1 MTDSQQLGRVV
12 AVVQARMG
20 STRLPGKALKTI
32 AGHRVIDLVIG
43 RLRQSLSLD
52 EIVLA
57 TTDLPIDDILA
68 THVAEQGI
76 RVVRGSEDDVLS
88 RYVKAVE
95 ESGATT
101 VIRITGDCPLV
112 MPELVDELVK
122 AFHASEGR
130 VDYLSN
136 IDPPTYPDG
145 LDIEVFS
152 ADSLRRAG
160 REARNSHDREHVTPF
175 LRREDSIRRAVLRA
189 DRDLSAL
196 RLTVDEPE
204 DLLVV
209 EAVLDALAPDLD
221 FGLEALTALYDE
233 QPALFTANSAMQRN
247 EGESMGKGQKLWG
260 RAKRVIPGGNML
272 LSKRAEMFLP
282 NQWPAYFNRTEG
294 CRVWDMDGA
303 EYIDA
308 GFMAIGTNTL
318 GYSHPEVDG
327 AVMDVVS
334 KGNMATLNAPEEVM
348 LAERLVEINAPWAE
362 MVRFA
367 RSGGEANAIS
377 IRIARA
383 ASGRDGVAICGY
395 HGWHDWY
402 LSANLGDDANLDG
415 HLLPGL
421 APRGVPR
428 SLAGNTMP
436 FMYNDLGA
444 LEKLIAT
451 GKIGVIKMEVVRNVE
466 PADDFLQNVRAL
478 ADANGIVLIFD
489 ECTSGFRETFGGLH
503 KKYGVEPDMAVYG
516 KTIGNG
522 YALTA
527 VVGRRSVMEAAQ
539 STFISSTFWTE
550 RIGSA
555 AALKTLEVMER
566 EESWARI
573 TATGN
578 DYRARLRDVAGA
590 CGVEVAI
597 SGLPSLTTWS
607 VVGDNVSGYKT
618 LITQE
623 MLKRGFLAP
632 PAFYAS
638 LSHTPEVL
646 DRTFDALHEVLAIV
660 SDCLAGRSQLSDLLK
675 GPACHT
681 GFNRLN

>member
-1 MTDSQQLGRVV
+1 MKTV
-12 AVVQARMG
+12 AIVQARMG
-20 STRLPGKALKTI
+20 SSRLPGKIMKTI
-32 AGHRVIDLVIG
+32 AGHHVIDLLLR
-43 RLRQSLSLD
+43 RLRQAETVD

-57 TTDLPIDDILA
+57 TTEMKLDDPLA
-68 THVAEQGI
+68 NHVAEQGV

-88 RYVKAVE
+88 RYLRAVD

-101 VIRITGDCPLV
+101 VIRITGDCPFV
-112 MPELVDELVK
+112 MPELVDDMVST
-122 AFHASEGR
+122 FHARASCI
-130 VDYLSN
+130 DYLSN
-136 IDPPTYPDG
+136 LDPPTYPDG

-160 REARNSHDREHVTPF
+160 DEARDNFDREHVTPF
-175 LRREDSIRRAVLRA
+175 LRREGGIRREVISAE
-189 DRDLSAL
+189 RDLSAL
-196 RLTVDEPE
+196 RLTVDEP
-204 DLLVV
+204 DDLVV
-209 EAVLDALAPDLD
+209 MEAVLDALAPNLD
-221 FGLEALTALYDE
+221 FGLDELIALYDK
-233 QPALFTANSAMQRN
+233 QPAIFTANREITRN
-247 EGESMGKGQKLWG
+247 EGAKMGKGQKLWK

-282 NQWPAYFNRTEG
+282 DRWPSYFDRTEG
-294 CRVWDMDGA
+294 CRVWDLDGM

-308 GFMAIGTNTL
+308 GFMAVGTNTL
-318 GYSHPEVDG
+318 GYSHPEVDR
-327 AVMDVVS
+327 AVMDVVR
-334 KGNMATLNAPEEVM
+334 KGNMASLNAPEEVS

-367 RSGGEANAIS
+367 RSGGEANAIA

-383 ASGRDGVAICGY
+383 ASGRDAVAICGY

-402 LSANLGDDANLDG
+402 LSANLADDANLDG

-421 APRGVPR
+421 SPRGVPR
-428 SLAGNTMP
+428 NLVGNTMP
-436 FMYNDLGA
+436 FLYNDISA
-444 LEKLIAT
+444 LEKLIGT

-466 PADDFLQNVRAL
+466 PSDGFLQKVRAL
-478 ADANGIVLIFD
+478 ADANGIVLVFD
-489 ECTSGFRETFGGLH
+489 ECTSGFRETFGGLY
-503 KKYGVEPDMAVYG
+503 KKYGVEPDIAVYG
-516 KTIGNG
+516 KTMGNG
-522 YALTA
+522 YAVTA

-550 RIGSA
+550 RIGSV

-578 DYRARLRDVAGA
+578 VYRARLR
-590 CGVEVAI
+590 EVASAHCLELAI
-597 SGLPSLTTWS
+597 GGLPSLTTWS
-607 VVGDNVSGYKT
+607 VSGENAAGYKT

-623 MLKRGFLAP
+623 MLKRGFIAP

-638 LSHTPEVL
+638 LAHTPDIL
-646 DRTFDALHEVLAIV
+646 DRTFDALDDVLGLVA
-660 SDCLAGRSQLSDLLK
+660 DCHAGRQSLEKLLE
-675 GPACHT
+675 GPVCHT

>member
-1 MTDSQQLGRVV
+1 MKTV
-12 AVVQARMG
+12 AIVQARMG
-20 STRLPGKALKTI
+20 SSRLPGKVMKTV
-32 AGHRVIDLVIG
+32 AGHRVIDLLLR
-43 RLRQSLSLD
+43 RLRQAGTVD

-57 TTDLPIDDILA
+57 TTEMSVDDALA
-68 THVAEQGI
+68 THVAGQGV

-88 RYVKAVE
+88 RYLMAAN

-101 VIRITGDCPLV
+101 VIRITGDCPFV
-112 MPELVDELVK
+112 MPGLVDAAVG
-122 AFHASEGR
+122 AFHAREGGI
-130 VDYLSN
+130 DYLSN
-136 IDPPTYPDG
+136 TDPPTYPDG

-152 ADSLRRAG
+152 TESLRRAG
-160 REARNSHDREHVTPF
+160 REARDRFDREHVTPF
-175 LRREDSIRRAVLRA
+175 LRREDGIRREVIRA

-196 RLTVDEPE
+196 RLTVDEPD
-204 DLLVV
+204 DLVVV
-209 EAVLDALAPDLD
+209 EAVLDALAPNLD
-221 FGLEALTALYDE
+221 FGLEALEVLYDE
-233 QPALFTANSAMQRN
+233 QPALFTANSVIARN
-247 EGESMGKGQKLWG
+247 EGARMGKGQKLWK

-282 NQWPAYFNRTEG
+282 GQWPAYFDRTEG
-294 CRVWDMDGA
+294 CRVWDMDGT

-327 AVMDVVS
+327 VVMDVVR
-334 KGNMATLNAPEEVM
+334 KGNMATLNAPEEVL

-367 RSGGEANAIS
+367 RSGGEANTIA

-402 LSANLGDDANLDG
+402 LSANLADDANLDG

-421 APRGVPR
+421 SPRGVPR
-428 SLAGNTMP
+428 NLAGNTVP
-436 FMYNDLGA
+436 FMYNDITA
-444 LEKLIAT
+444 LEKLVTT

-466 PADDFLQNVRAL
+466 PADDFLQKVRAL

-489 ECTSGFRETFGGLH
+489 ECTSGFRETFGGLY

-522 YALTA
+522 YAVTG

-539 STFISSTFWTE
+539 TTFISSTFWTE

-578 DYRARLRDVAGA
+578 DYRARLRDVASGR
-590 CGVEVAI
+590 GVDVAI
-597 SGLPSLTTWS
+597 SGLPSLTTWT
-607 VVGDNVSGYKT
+607 VPGDNVAGYKT

-638 LSHTPEVL
+638 LAHTPEVL
-646 DRTFDALHEVLAIV
+646 NRTFDALDTVLGMVAQCQKGEARV
-660 SDCLAGRSQLSDLLK
+660 EDLLE
-675 GPACHT
+675 GPVCHT

>member
-1 MTDSQQLGRVV
+1 MKTV
-12 AVVQARMG
+12 AIVQARMG
-20 STRLPGKALKTI
+20 SSRLPGKVMRTV
-32 AGHRVIDLVIG
+32 AGQRVIDLLLR
-43 RLRQSLSLD
+43 RLRQAETVD

-57 TTDLPIDDILA
+57 TTDMPVDDTLA
-68 THVAEQGI
+68 NHVAGQGI
-76 RVVRGSEDDVLS
+76 RVVRGSEDDVLQ
-88 RYVKAVE
+88 RYLKAVDD
-95 ESGATT
+95 SDATT
-101 VIRITGDCPLV
+101 VIRITGDCPFV
-112 MPELVDELVK
+112 MPALVDEVVC
-122 AFHASEGR
+122 AFYAREGGI
-130 VDYLSN
+130 DYLSN
-136 IDPPTYPDG
+136 TDPPTYPDG
-145 LDIEVFS
+145 LDIEVFT

-160 REARNSHDREHVTPF
+160 REARDTYDREHVTPF
-175 LRREDSIRRAVLRA
+175 LRRAEGICRAVIRA

-196 RLTVDEPE
+196 RLTVDEPD
-204 DLLVV
+204 DLVVV

-221 FGLEALTALYDE
+221 FGLEALVALYDAN
-233 QPALFTANSAMQRN
+233 PALFTANSAIARN
-247 EGESMGKGQKLWG
+247 EGASMGKGQKLWK

-282 NQWPAYFNRTEG
+282 DQWPAYFDRTEG
-294 CRVWDMDGA
+294 CRVWDMDGR

-318 GYSHPEVDG
+318 GYSHFEVDG
-327 AVMDVVS
+327 AVMEVVR
-334 KGNMATLNAPEEVM
+334 KGNMSTLNAPEEVL
-348 LAERLVEINAPWAE
+348 LAERLVEINDPWAE

-402 LSANLGDDANLDG
+402 LSANLADDANLDG

-421 APRGVPR
+421 SPRGVPR
-428 SLAGNTMP
+428 SLAGNTHP
-436 FMYNDLGA
+436 FLYNDYAA
-444 LEKLIAT
+444 LEKLVAG

-466 PADDFLQNVRAL
+466 PKDNFLRKVRAL

-489 ECTSGFRETFGGLH
+489 ECTSGFRETFGGLYR
-503 KKYGVEPDMAVYG
+503 KYGVEPDIAVYG
-516 KTIGNG
+516 KTMGNG
-522 YALTA
+522 YAVTA
-527 VVGRRSVMEAAQ
+527 VVGRRAVMEAAQ
-539 STFISSTFWTE
+539 TTFISSTFWTE
-550 RIGSA
+550 RIGSV

-578 DYRARLRDVAGA
+578 DYRARLREVATA
-590 CGVEVAI
+590 RGVEVAI
-597 SGLPSLTTWS
+597 VGLPSLTTWS
-607 VVGDNVSGYKT
+607 VPSGNVAGYKT

-638 LSHTPEVL
+638 LAHTPEVL
-646 DRTFDALHEVLAIV
+646 DRTFEALDDVLGLVA
-660 SDCLAGRSQLSDLLK
+660 DCQAGRQSLEGLLE
-675 GPACHT
+675 GPICHT